1 MLEYRPRPKNAANA
15 NCGHEIS
22 GTLPFF
28 FGLPKSAMKTSTIK
42 LWLRVEN
49 NSKFV
54 RGKKRAREDIEQFHL
69 QRYRMKR
76 LNDCEYEL
84 TFAYAYDADLDKQVD
99 DLLQEIEREA
109 DLHSCFIEAALRE
122 QNTDRSW

>member
-1 MLEYRPRPKNAANA
+1 
-15 NCGHEIS
+15 
-22 GTLPFF
+22 
-28 FGLPKSAMKTSTIK
+28 MKTSTIK

-54 RGKKRAREDIEQFHL
+54 RGKKRARENIEQFHL
-69 QRYRMKR
+69 RRYGMKR

-84 TFAYAYDADLDKQVD
+84 TFAYEDDADLDKQVD

-109 DLHSCFIEAALRE
+109 DLHPCFIEADLRE
-122 QNTDRSW
+122 QGTDRSW